1 MKSSVQD
8 GCALWGACVLVPE
21 KGRQA
26 VFTQLHDGHPGCSRM
41 KGIAR
46 TIVWWPGIDSEIE
59 GTVRKCLTC
68 QQQARAPPLAPLC
81 AWEWPEKPWSRL
93 HVDYARPFMGAYF
106 FVIVDARTKWMNIH
120 HTGNSCTSA
129 ITIEK
134 LRDSFA
140 THGLPD
146 TLVSDSGPCFV
157 SQEFEGFM
165 KGIGIRLVRT
175 APYHP
180 ASNGFAERAVQSFK
194 AGTRKQSSG
203 SVKTK
208 LAKFLLNYR
217 TASHST
223 TGVAPAQLLM
233 GRRLTTSIDRLFPD
247 VSRKV
252 VQTQLQQKNYHDQH
266 VTYRLFQVQDRVF
279 IRNYA
284 NGPIWVPGVILAV
297 TGPLSYDCQLVDGR
311 RVRRHQDQL
320 LKREIEVTPPVVRE
334 ELSCGEGLPEMV
346 DSFQKAPDPVVAGGP
361 FDLTLEDSLVTPE
374 EPVI

>member
-1 MKSSVQD
+1 MD
-8 GCALWGACVLVPE
+8 
-21 KGRQA
+21 
-26 VFTQLHDGHPGCSRM
+26 
-41 KGIAR
+41 
-46 TIVWWPGIDSEIE
+46 
-59 GTVRKCLTC
+59 
-68 QQQARAPPLAPLC
+68 
-81 AWEWPEKPWSRL
+81 
-93 HVDYARPFMGAYF
+93 
-106 FVIVDARTKWMNIH
+106 IH
-120 HTGNSCTSA
+120 YTGNSCTSA

-146 TLVSDSGPCFV
+146 TLVSDNGPCFV

-165 KGIGIRLVRT
+165 KGSGIRHVRT

-180 ASNGFAERAVQSFK
+180 ASNGLAERAVQSFK
-194 AGTRKQSSG
+194 AGMRKQSSG

-208 LAKFLLNYR
+208 LAKVLLNCR
-217 TASHST
+217 TTPHTT

-233 GRRLTTSIDRLFPD
+233 GRRLTASIDRLFPD

-252 VQTQLQQKNYHDQH
+252 VQKQLQQKNYHDKH
-266 VTYRLFQVQDRVF
+266 ITYRPFQVQDRVF

-284 NGPIWVPGVILAV
+284 NGPIYVPGVILAA
-297 TGPLSYDCQLVDGR
+297 TGPLSYECQLVDGR

-320 LKREIEVTPPVVRE
+320 RKREVEVTPPVVRKG
-334 ELSCGEGLPEMV
+334 LTCGEGLPEMV

-374 EPVI
+374 EPVIRAPMSSPPTASERELSPEPMPTPKSVAPRRSTRIRKEPNRLDL